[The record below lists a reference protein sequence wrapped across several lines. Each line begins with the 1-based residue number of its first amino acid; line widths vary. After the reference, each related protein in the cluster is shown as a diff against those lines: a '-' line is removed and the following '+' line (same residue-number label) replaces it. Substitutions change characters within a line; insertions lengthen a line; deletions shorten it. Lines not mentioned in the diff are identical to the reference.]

1 MIIILVLS
9 SLSKL
14 FLNQVKSF
22 YLSVL
27 IKKINVIINVNQVVE
42 FHFMLFFQPLYM
54 YDIKSVKSR

>member
-22 YLSVL
+22 HLPVL

-42 FHFMLFFQPLYM
+42 FLFMLFFQPLYM

>member
-9 SLSKL
+9 SLIK

-22 YLSVL
+22 YLPVL
-27 IKKINVIINVNQVVE
+27 IKRINVIINVNQVVE